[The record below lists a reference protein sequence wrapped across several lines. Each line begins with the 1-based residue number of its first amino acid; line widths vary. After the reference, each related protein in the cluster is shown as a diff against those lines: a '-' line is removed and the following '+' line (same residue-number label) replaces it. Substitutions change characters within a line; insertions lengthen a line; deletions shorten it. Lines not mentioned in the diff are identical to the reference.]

1 MCLPNSSPNT
11 WTKLC
16 MSRLSPVGSA
26 RFCPPSAERRARHAS
41 GSGSGLGG
49 DGFSIRPMR
58 LSKPIMF
65 EDRTEAGRVLADKL
79 AAYTGRADVVVLA
92 LPRGGVPVGFEV
104 ARSLGVPLDVC
115 SVRKL
120 GVPGHEELAMGAIA
134 GHGTRVVNQAVVE
147 QLGIPEP
154 AIDTVAAAEQQEL
167 ERRESAYRDQLPRPE
182 VRGKTVLLVDDGLAT
197 GSTMRAAVAAI
208 RQQEP
213 ARVVVAVPAG
223 TESVCQELERD
234 ADQVICAS
242 TPEPL
247 VAVGQAYRDFEQT
260 TDEEVRDLLHAAGA
274 AGAAGGE
281 PPAAGP
287 TGVGPG
293 TGVGTASTGTTT
305 APADT
310 GDLDGAPKHATDH
323 QADAQ
328 APRSRP

>member
-1 MCLPNSSPNT
+1 
-11 WTKLC
+11 
-16 MSRLSPVGSA
+16 
-26 RFCPPSAERRARHAS
+26 
-41 GSGSGLGG
+41 
-49 DGFSIRPMR
+49 MR

-120 GVPGHEELAMGAIA
+120 GVPGHAELAMGAIA
-134 GHGTRVVNQAVVE
+134 GHGTRVINQDVVE
-147 QLGIPEP
+147 QLGIPESV
-154 AIDTVAAAEQQEL
+154 IDAVAAAEQQEL
-167 ERRESAYRDQLPRPE
+167 ERREGAYRDQLPQPA
-182 VRGKTVLLVDDGLAT
+182 VRGKVVILVDDGLAT
-197 GSTMRAAVAAI
+197 GSTMRAAVAVI

-223 TESVCQELERD
+223 TKSVCQELERV
-234 ADQVICAS
+234 ADQVVCAS
-242 TPEPL
+242 TPEPF
-247 VAVGQAYRDFEQT
+247 VAVGQAYRNFEQT
-260 TDEEVRDLLHAAGA
+260 TDQEVRGLLHAAGA
-274 AGAAGGE
+274 AGAARNE

-293 TGVGTASTGTTT
+293 TGVGTAGTGATT

-310 GDLDGAPKHATDH
+310 GDLDGTVEDATD

>member
-1 MCLPNSSPNT
+1 
-11 WTKLC
+11 
-16 MSRLSPVGSA
+16 
-26 RFCPPSAERRARHAS
+26 
-41 GSGSGLGG
+41 
-49 DGFSIRPMR
+49 MR

-120 GVPGHEELAMGAIA
+120 GVPGHAELAMGAIA
-134 GHGTRVVNQAVVE
+134 GHGTRVINQDVVE
-147 QLGIPEP
+147 QLGIPESV
-154 AIDTVAAAEQQEL
+154 IDAVAAAEQQEL
-167 ERRESAYRDQLPRPE
+167 ERREGAYRDQLPQPA
-182 VRGKTVLLVDDGLAT
+182 VRGKVVILVDDGLAT
-197 GSTMRAAVAAI
+197 GSTMRAAVAVI

-223 TESVCQELERD
+223 TKSVCQELERV
-234 ADQVICAS
+234 ADQVVCAS
-242 TPEPL
+242 TPEPF
-247 VAVGQAYRDFEQT
+247 VAVGQAYRNFEQT
-260 TDEEVRDLLHAAGA
+260 TDQEVCGLLHAAGA
-274 AGAAGGE
+274 AGAARNE

-293 TGVGTASTGTTT
+293 TGVGTAGTGATT

-310 GDLDGAPKHATDH
+310 GDLDGTVEDATD